1 MPLIATDKKKKS
13 RSHQE
18 RDKALAVLSEG
29 DKDFPV
35 HGMEDDSSSSSAEFE
50 KLLQT
55 SAQGTEFKAGSV
67 VKGKV
72 MEIKADFVVVDINYK
87 SEGIIPKSEFRLLKD
102 QEVEVGQEVD
112 VYIDRIEN
120 ENGVVVL
127 SKDKADISKAWK
139 DILRATENNETVQG
153 TVIAQVKGGLSVDI
167 GVRAFLPGSQ
177 LDVRPVRNIKS
188 YIGQTYDFKVI
199 KVSRKRGNI
208 VLSRRVILAE
218 EMDNRPPADE
228 IQKGAVLKGL
238 VKNIMD
244 YGVFIDLGSL
254 DGLLHITDMSWSRL
268 GHPSEMLSVGQEV
281 EVKVL
286 KFDEEKKRVSLG
298 LKQLDEQQWV
308 EKANQHSVG
317 SIVDGKVVRLVDY
330 GAFIQ
335 LEGGLEGLLHI
346 NEISWTK
353 KPKKP
358 DQVLKVGQE
367 VKVKI
372 IDIQKESHK
381 LSLSIKQ
388 TEESPWTALKEKYS
402 VGQTLRGPV
411 ASISDFGL
419 FITVEEGV
427 DGLVHVSDLS
437 WTENVRPA
445 EKYKPGQIVEVKVLD
460 INPKEEKFSLGIKQL
475 EENPWSSVEDQY
487 PIGSRHSV
495 KVTSVLDFGAFV
507 QLNNNIEGLIHVS
520 ELSRKRIKSPKEVV
534 QEGDQVTAEILT
546 IDKDAKKINL
556 SVRLVE
562 ADETKKEEQPE
573 ESLNI
578 FAKVLKS
585 SLGKAEAKK
594 SQQDSEK
601 KTDKKEKETDAKSQ
615 DDGN

>member
-1 MPLIATDKKKKS
+1 MSLLATEKKKKS

-18 RDKALAVLSEG
+18 RDKALAVLNEG
-29 DKDFPV
+29 DRDFPV
-35 HGMEDDSSSSSAEFE
+35 HTADQSSFSTEEFE
-50 KLLQT
+50 QLLQ
-55 SAQGTEFKAGSV
+55 SSIQGKEFKAGSV

-72 MEIKADFVVVDINYK
+72 IDIKEDFVIVDINYK

-102 QEVEVGQEVD
+102 QEVEIGQEVD

-120 ENGVVVL
+120 ENGAVVL

-139 DILRATENNETVQG
+139 DIMQATENNETVRG

-177 LDVRPVRNIKS
+177 LDIRPVRNIKS
-188 YIGQTYDFKVI
+188 FIGQTYDFKVI

-208 VLSRRVILAE
+208 VLSRRVILAK
-218 EMDNRPPADE
+218 EMESLPPADE
-228 IQKGAVLKGL
+228 IQKGAVVKGV

-244 YGVFIDLGSL
+244 YGAFIDLGSL
-254 DGLLHITDMSWSRL
+254 DGLLHVTDMSWSRL
-268 GHPSEMLSVGQEV
+268 GHPSEMLSLGQEV

-286 KFDEEKKRVSLG
+286 KFDEEKKRISLG
-298 LKQLDEQQWV
+298 LKQLNEQQW
-308 EKANQHSVG
+308 ADQASQYSVG
-317 SIVDGKVVRLVDY
+317 SIAKGKVVRLVDY

-358 DQVLKVGQE
+358 DQVLSVGQE

-388 TEESPWTALKEKYS
+388 TEESPWKTLTEKYS
-402 VGQTLRGPV
+402 VGQVLTGPV

-419 FITVEEGV
+419 FVTVEEGV

-437 WTENVRPA
+437 WTESMRPA
-445 EKYKPGQIVEVKVLD
+445 EKYKPGQVVKVKVLD
-460 INPKEEKFSLGIKQL
+460 INPTDEKFSLGIKQL
-475 EENPWSSVEDQY
+475 EENPWNSVEEQY
-487 PIGSRHSV
+487 PIGSRHKV

-507 QLNNNIEGLIHVS
+507 QLDNDIEGLIHIS
-520 ELSRKRIKSPKEVV
+520 ELSRKRIKSPGEVV
-534 QEGDQVTAEILT
+534 KEGDEVTAEILT
-546 IDKDAKKINL
+546 IDKEAKKINL
-556 SVRLVE
+556 SIRLVE
-562 ADETKKEEQPE
+562 SEEAKTEEKPE
-573 ESLNI
+573 GSLNA

-585 SLGKAEAKK
+585 SLGKVDSQK
-594 SQQDSEK
+594 SK
-601 KTDKKEKETDAKSQ
+601 KTEEKDGEDKKES
-615 DDGN
+615 DGGE

>member
-1 MPLIATDKKKKS
+1 MSLLATEKKKKS

-18 RDKALAVLSEG
+18 KDKALAVLNEG

-35 HGMEDDSSSSSAEFE
+35 HAAEGDSSSSTAEFE
-50 KLLQT
+50 KLLQD
-55 SAQGTEFKAGSV
+55 SIQGKEFKAGSV
-67 VKGKV
+67 VKGKIID
-72 MEIKADFVVVDINYK
+72 IKEDFVVVDINYK

-102 QEVEVGQEVD
+102 QEVEVGQEVE

-120 ENGVVVL
+120 ESGVVVL

-139 DILRATENNETVQG
+139 DIIQATENNETVRG

-208 VLSRRVILAE
+208 VLSRRVILAK
-218 EMDNRPPADE
+218 EMEALPPSDE
-228 IQKGAVLKGL
+228 IQKGAVVKGV

-244 YGVFIDLGSL
+244 YGAFIDLGSA
-254 DGLLHITDMSWSRL
+254 DGLLHVTDMSWSRL

-286 KFDEEKKRVSLG
+286 KFDEEKKRISLG
-298 LKQLDEQQWV
+298 LKQLDEQQWAD
-308 EKANQHSVG
+308 KASQYSVD
-317 SIVDGKVVRLVDY
+317 SITNGKVVRLVDY

-367 VKVKI
+367 VKVKV

-388 TEESPWTALKEKYS
+388 TEESPWNALSEKYS
-402 VGQTLRGPV
+402 VGQVLTGPV

-419 FITVEEGV
+419 FVTVEEGV
-427 DGLVHVSDLS
+427 DGLVHISDLS
-437 WTENVRPA
+437 WTENVRPS
-445 EKYKPGQIVEVKVLD
+445 EKYKPGQVVEVKVLD

-475 EENPWSSVEDQY
+475 EENPWNSIEEQY

-507 QLNNNIEGLIHVS
+507 QLDNDIEGLIHVS
-520 ELSRKRIKSPKEVV
+520 ELSKKRVKSPREVIK
-534 QEGDQVTAEILT
+534 EGDQVTAEILT

-556 SVRLVE
+556 SIRLVE
-562 ADETKKEEQPE
+562 SEGTKTDEKSEG
-573 ESLNI
+573 SLNV

-585 SLGKAEAKK
+585 SLGKADSQK
-594 SQQDSEK
+594 SQKSTEEK
-601 KTDKKEKETDAKSQ
+601 TNEKETDKQQKNDS
-615 DDGN
+615 GE

>member
-1 MPLIATDKKKKS
+1 MSLLATEKKKKS
-13 RSHQE
+13 RSHQAK
-18 RDKALAVLSEG
+18 DKALAVLDEG
-29 DKDFPV
+29 DRDFPV
-35 HGMEDDSSSSSAEFE
+35 HAAEGDPSSSTVEFE
-50 KLLQT
+50 KLLQD
-55 SAQGTEFKAGSV
+55 SIQGKEFKAGSV
-67 VKGKV
+67 VKGKIIG
-72 MEIKADFVVVDINYK
+72 IKEDFVVVDINYK

-102 QEVEVGQEVD
+102 QEVEVGQEVE

-120 ENGVVVL
+120 ESGVVVL

-139 DILRATENNETVQG
+139 DIIQATENNETVRG

-177 LDVRPVRNIKS
+177 LDVRPVRNIKA

-208 VLSRRVILAE
+208 VLSRRVILAK
-218 EMDNRPPADE
+218 EMEALPPSDE
-228 IQKGAVLKGL
+228 IQKGAVVKGV

-244 YGVFIDLGSL
+244 YGAFIDLGSA
-254 DGLLHITDMSWSRL
+254 DGLLHVTDMSWSRL

-286 KFDEEKKRVSLG
+286 KFDEEKKRISLG
-298 LKQLDEQQWV
+298 LKQLDEKQWAD
-308 EKANQHSVG
+308 KASQYSVD
-317 SIVDGKVVRLVDY
+317 SIANGKVVRLVDY

-335 LEGGLEGLLHI
+335 LDGGLEGLLHI

-367 VKVKI
+367 VKVKV

-388 TEESPWTALKEKYS
+388 TEESPWNALSEKYS
-402 VGQTLRGPV
+402 VGQVLTGPV

-419 FITVEEGV
+419 FVTVEEGV
-427 DGLVHVSDLS
+427 DGLVHISDLS
-437 WTENVRPA
+437 WTENVRPS
-445 EKYKPGQIVEVKVLD
+445 EKYKPGQVVEVKVLD

-475 EENPWSSVEDQY
+475 EENPWNSVEEQY

-495 KVTSVLDFGAFV
+495 KVTSILDFGAFV
-507 QLNNNIEGLIHVS
+507 QLDNDIEGLIHVS
-520 ELSRKRIKSPKEVV
+520 ELSKKRVKSPKEVV
-534 QEGDQVTAEILT
+534 KEGDQVTAEILT

-556 SVRLVE
+556 SIRLVE
-562 ADETKKEEQPE
+562 SEGTKTDEKSEG
-573 ESLNI
+573 SLNV

-585 SLGKAEAKK
+585 SLGKAD
-594 SQQDSEK
+594 SQKAQKNTEEK
-601 KTDKKEKETDAKSQ
+601 TNEKETDKPQKNDSEE
-615 DDGN
+615 